1 MRIAIISSHPIQYY
15 APLYRELARRMEVH
29 VFYMHQPTTQ
39 DQAKA
44 GFGVGF
50 DWDVDLLSGYSSSF
64 LENVARQ
71 PSLHHFSGVDVPGI
85 SEALKNSHFSAVLVT
100 GWHLKGYVQAIVAAK
115 RLGIPAMVRGD
126 SQLETQRSFL
136 KRAVKTLAYPFLLR
150 TFNAGLYVGKR
161 SKDYWRHYRYP
172 KDRLFFSPHC
182 VDNDWFAVRS
192 TPEAGSAL
200 RERLGLAT
208 ETKLLLFVGKLQP
221 FKRPVDVIDA
231 CALLRKNG
239 RDVQV
244 LVAGSGQLE
253 AAIRQRAVAASVPL
267 NMIGFQNQSAM
278 PAVYAA
284 ADVLVLPSSSE
295 TWGLVANEALA
306 CGTPVIVSDA
316 CGCAPNLGADG
327 MAGTT
332 YPLGDVVGLAERLSK
347 LLDHP
352 PDSAHIAATVS
363 LYSLSAAADGIEAAC
378 LAIGRNKGTFT

>member
-1 MRIAIISSHPIQYY
+1 
-15 APLYRELARRMEVH
+15 MEVH
-29 VFYMHQPTTQ
+29 VFYMHKSTTQ

-85 SEALKNSHFSAVLVT
+85 SEALKNPHFSAVLVT

-115 RLGIPAMVRGD
+115 RLGIPVMVRGD
-126 SQLETQRSFL
+126 SQLETQRSFV
-136 KRAVKTLAYPFLLR
+136 KRAIKSLAYPFLLR
-150 TFNAGLYVGKR
+150 IFNAGLYVGKR
-161 SKDYWRHYRYP
+161 SKDYWCHYRYP

-192 TPEAGSAL
+192 TPEVGSAL

-208 ETKLLLFVGKLQP
+208 EIKLLLFVGKLQP
-221 FKRPVDVIDA
+221 FKRPLDVIDA
-231 CALLRKNG
+231 CAQLRKNG

-253 AAIRQRAVAASVPL
+253 AAIRQRAIAASVPL
-267 NMIGFQNQSAM
+267 HMLGFQNQSAM

-295 TWGLVANEALA
+295 TWGLVANEALG

-316 CGCAPNLGADG
+316 CGCASDLGADG
-327 MAGTT
+327 MAGAT

-347 LLDHP
+347 LLDQP

-363 LYSLSAAADGIEAAC
+363 RYSLYAAADGIEAAC
-378 LAIGRNKGTFT
+378 LAIGRNKGTLT